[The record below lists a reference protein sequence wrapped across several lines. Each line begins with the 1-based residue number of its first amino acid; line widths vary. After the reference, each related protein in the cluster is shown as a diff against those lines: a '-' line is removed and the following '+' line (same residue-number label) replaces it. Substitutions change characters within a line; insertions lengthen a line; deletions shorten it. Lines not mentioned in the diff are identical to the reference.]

1 MVAVVIATVLAAVLA
16 GVVYLGRERLGVEGV
31 GLAALRTV
39 AFGALFFALFNPG
52 RLSRISGRAP
62 TVLVDASL
70 SMGAAGSRWQ
80 EALDS
85 ARVLAGSG
93 AGGGTILRFGS
104 RVSPFDTLAPTDGAS
119 RLKEAL
125 EASVGRAGP
134 VFVVSDGE
142 VQDGAVLPPSLTHGV
157 TVVMIARDTV
167 ANAALVDVTVA
178 RRVQQDDSIRVGLVV
193 STWGSLDTASATVE
207 ISTDQTNLLRR
218 RVALPP
224 SPGTARRTVTLPP
237 GLLAAGTHV
246 LRVRL
251 IANGDAESRDDERM
265 RVVTVSSQ
273 PAIVVVVDPGDV
285 EGRFLMHEIGEVAS
299 TTVQGFARIGDDVWL
314 DMNTLART
322 DAAGVR
328 RAAGMASLVVL
339 RGADRIGATRGAAAV
354 WHWPA
359 ASDTTTELFEGDWY
373 VTSQVPASPL
383 AGRFASAMWDSV
395 PPLTG
400 IVPFVAAG
408 AEWVAIT
415 GRRARR
421 GVDRPLLI
429 GRDSSGAR
437 RMTTAG
443 LGLWRWVLRGGAARE
458 AYRTVIAAGTDWLL
472 QTGTVA
478 TRSPLTADDVTQ
490 RGVPVVF
497 RWTGSGIP
505 DSTVVTFAGS
515 DSTITATLRYDSR
528 GTAMVPLEPDVYR
541 WNATGVRNATG
552 ITVVEHY
559 SDEYHL
565 RALTLGA
572 GTGTGEAGLQLIVR
586 RARQMWWLFLIAMAA
601 FLGEW
606 GWRQRRGLP

>member
-1 MVAVVIATVLAAVLA
+1 MVAVVIATVVAALLA
-16 GVVYLGRERLGVEGV
+16 GFVYLGRERLGAQGV

-39 AFGALFFALFNPG
+39 ALGALFFALFNPG

-70 SMGAAGSRWQ
+70 SMGAAGSRWPA
-80 EALDS
+80 ALDT
-85 ARVLAGSG
+85 ARALVESG

-104 RVSPFDTLAPTDGAS
+104 RVSPFDTLAPLDGAS

-125 EASVGRAGP
+125 EASVGRPGP

-157 TVVMIARDTV
+157 TVVTVPRDTV
-167 ANAALVDVTVA
+167 ANAALLDVTIA
-178 RRVQQDDSIRVGLVV
+178 RRVQRDDSIRVGLVV
-193 STWGSLDTASATVE
+193 GTWGALDTTGATVE
-207 ISTDQTNLLRR
+207 ISTEQTNLLRR

-237 GLLAAGTHV
+237 GILAAGTHV

-251 IANGDAESRDDERM
+251 VANGDAESGDDERI
-265 RVVTVSSQ
+265 RIVTVSSQ
-273 PAIVVVVDPGDV
+273 PTIVVVVDPGDV

-299 TTVQGFARIGDDVWL
+299 TTVQGFARIGNDLWL
-314 DMNTLART
+314 DMNSFART

-328 RAAGMASLVVL
+328 RAASAARLVVL
-339 RGADRIGATRGAAAV
+339 RGADRIGATRNATAV

-359 ASDTTTELFEGDWY
+359 ASDTTTEFFEGDWY
-373 VTSQVPASPL
+373 VTPQIPASPV

-400 IVPFVAAG
+400 IAPFVAVG
-408 AEWVAIT
+408 SEWVGLT

-437 RMTTAG
+437 RLTTAG

-458 AYRTVIAAGTDWLL
+458 AYRTVIAAGIDWLL
-472 QTGTVA
+472 ETGTVA
-478 TRSPLTADDVTQ
+478 TRSPLEADDVTQ
-490 RGVPVVF
+490 RGMPVVF
-497 RWTGSGIP
+497 RWAGSGIP
-505 DSTVVTFAGS
+505 DSSMVAFAGP
-515 DSTITATLRYDSR
+515 DSIVTATLRFDSR
-528 GTAMVPLEPDVYR
+528 GTAMVLLEPGVYR
-541 WNATGVRNATG
+541 WNAAGVRNATG
-552 ITVVEHY
+552 ITAVEDY

-565 RALTLGA
+565 RAVTLGA
-572 GTGTGEAGLQLIVR
+572 GTGEAGLQLIVQ
-586 RARQMWWLFLIAMAA
+586 RAREAWWLFLIAMAA